1 MNFENFYKILSNNP
15 NFTFLRIISHR
26 NDKEFTYNDLKE
38 SIHKFI
44 SLYEKKKINEG
55 DLVVIILKESLD
67 LFGSFIAA
75 ILHGATPAFY
85 AYPSPKQLPDLFI
98 ERFNDLAANNNI
110 KLLLG
115 FEEVCNLL
123 NQNSNENNYKIVDVN
138 NITYDENF
146 AINIQNKN
154 KSFVQFSSGTT
165 AHKKGIEISELSL
178 LNQVKS
184 YSKHVQF
191 HEKSKVASWLPHY
204 HDMGLIA
211 CMLMPLLEQI
221 EILMFSPF
229 EWVAN
234 PGEFLRKV
242 DEHKCTHTWQPN
254 FALGHM
260 VKSIPFADVKNYDLS
275 SLEYIAC
282 SSEPVLH
289 ETVNNF
295 LNHFE
300 HAKISKLSLQ
310 NCYGMAENTIYMSA
324 SKNRV
329 MTFLSIDYEEFKNKS
344 EIIEK
349 DNGYKI
355 ASVGAPLEN
364 NYMSIFDDENKEI
377 KDGKIGNIFIK
388 SNSLFEGYYN
398 NKKLTDESFYDGWF
412 KTGDLGF
419 KYNEEF
425 YVTGRKKEIIIVGGQ
440 NLYPQ
445 DIESIINN
453 SEGCI
458 KGRNVAFGINDKR
471 IGTEKIVIVVEIWD
485 MKKNLI
491 DTDAIK
497 KKIFNTLN
505 VAISDILLVPHK
517 SLAKSTAGKISRYLN
532 KEKYLNG
539 EFDKFKNTS
548 STTTSIENKTLKLL
562 DIIKRVSINQE
573 NYNINKDTHL
583 FNNGII
589 DSFGFIDL
597 ISEVE
602 IEFETK
608 VPEVLQ
614 DYDYFSTINNI
625 INTLNDINSGKAYT
639 NKINIDENH
648 EMSMSNLDFNNDIK
662 SQIYQ
667 TNSKTEERSKDSHYN
682 RFKKFFIKV
691 ILLFNFIIPNF
702 ICIYLLNK
710 SGIEIGKKSSIGNG
724 SEFKIRGKLSNVK
737 IGENVKIGKNF
748 SLRNRENGQ
757 IIIHK
762 NCYIDDDVRIIA
774 ARNGIVEIS
783 EGTSIGRNT
792 IINSGGEFKC
802 GKFCLIGSNTNI
814 NTSEHANLSSKYIKM
829 QPYKH
834 GKIHLDDDVFI
845 GSGVSILMNTLLR
858 KGVIISSNSL
868 ISGDTQSFS
877 VYAGNPAKFIRKR

>member
-15 NFTFLRIISHR
+15 NFTFLRIISQR

-260 VKSIPFADVKNYDLS
+260 IKSIPIEKTQDYDLS
-275 SLEYIAC
+275 SIEYLAC
-282 SSEPVLH
+282 CSEPVLYDTINTFVH
-289 ETVNNF
+289 
-295 LNHFE
+295 HFE
-300 HAKISKLSLQ
+300 LSKINKTSLK
-310 NCYGMAENTIYMSA
+310 NCYAMAENTFAMSA
-324 SKNRV
+324 SSHDQIK
-329 MTFLSIDYEEFKNKS
+329 FLSIDYEKFKNYG
-344 EIIEK
+344 EIIIDK
-349 DNGYKI
+349 NGYKI
-355 ASVGAPLEN
+355 ASAGLPLN
-364 NYMSIFDDENKEI
+364 NNSIKIFDQRNKEL
-377 KDGKIGNIFIK
+377 DEGKVGYIFIK
-388 SNSLFEGYYN
+388 SDSLFDGYYN
-398 NKKLTDESFYDGWF
+398 NQKLTDESFYNNWF
-412 KTGDLGF
+412 NTGDLGF
-419 KYNEEF
+419 FYGGEL
-425 YVTGRKKEIIIVGGQ
+425 YVTGRKKEIIIVAGE
-440 NLYPQ
+440 NIYPQ
-445 DIESIINN
+445 DIEKVINN
-453 SEGCI
+453 SDGCI
-458 KGRNVAFGINDKR
+458 EGRNVAFGIQDNR
-471 IGTEKIVIVVEIWD
+471 VGTEKVIVIAEIYE
-485 MKKNLI
+485 KEKNI
-491 DTDAIK
+491 ININAIK
-497 KKIFNTLN
+497 KEIFNLLN
-505 VAISDILLVPHK
+505 IVISEIILVPHK
-517 SLAKSTAGKISRYLN
+517 SLVKSTAGKISRHLN
-532 KEKYLNG
+532 KEKYISG
-539 EFDKFKNTS
+539 DFDKF
-548 STTTSIENKTLKLL
+548 ENKNSL
-562 DIIKRVSINQE
+562 DNVHGSANILQGIINNVSIGN
-573 NYNINKDTHL
+573 NNIIQNDTEL
-583 FNNGII
+583 FENGII
-589 DSFGFIDL
+589 DSFGFSNLILQIESEFSVKIRDELLDYENFKTID
-597 ISEVE
+597 
-602 IEFETK
+602 T
-608 VPEVLQ
+608 
-614 DYDYFSTINNI
+614 I
-625 INTLNDINSGKAYT
+625 INTLSNLSSETNSGDKL
-639 NKINIDENH
+639 
-648 EMSMSNLDFNNDIK
+648 NLDQSHSNSIDALNLKEKIK

-667 TNSKTEERSKDSHYN
+667 QKEDHGNMKEEKIN
-682 RFKKFFIKV
+682 QKIKKF
-691 ILLFNFIIPNF
+691 LLQSTLRLKLIIPNTIF
-702 ICIYLLNK
+702 IYLINLFGVK
-710 SGIEIGKKSSIGNG
+710 IGKNTTFEGKVD
-724 SEFKIRGKLSNVK
+724 FKVRGILSNII

-748 SLRNRENGQ
+748 SIRNREKGK
-757 IIIHK
+757 IIIK
-762 NCYIDDDVRIIA
+762 NNCYIDDNVRIIA
-774 ARNGIVEIS
+774 AKDGIVEIG
-783 EGTSIGRNT
+783 EGTSIGTNT
-792 IINSGGEFKC
+792 IINSGGVFKC
-802 GKFCLIGSNTNI
+802 GQFCLIGSNVNI
-814 NTSEHANLSSKYIKM
+814 NSSDHELKPSKYIKM
-829 QPYKH
+829 QPYKY
-834 GKIHLDDDVFI
+834 GKIIFDDDVFVA
-845 GSGVSILMNTLLR
+845 SGVSILMNTILK
-858 KGVIISSNSL
+858 KGVVISSNSL
-868 ISGDTQSFS
+868 VSGETESFS
-877 VYAGNPAKFIRKR
+877 IYAGIPAKLIRKR